1 MSMDDLARLYNAR
14 EELEIMIE
22 TCRHPSSQDQLKERL
37 DEVNR
42 QIVMLENEQEEN
54 HEQI

>member
-1 MSMDDLARLYNAR
+1 MDDLARLYNAR
-14 EELEIMIE
+14 EELEIMMEI
-22 TCRHPSSQDQLKERL
+22 CSNPSSHDQLKERL

>member
-1 MSMDDLARLYNAR
+1 MDDLARLYNAR

-42 QIVMLENEQEEN
+42 QIVILENEQEEN

>member
-14 EELEIMIE
+14 EELEIMMEI
-22 TCRHPSSQDQLKERL
+22 CSNPSSHDQLKERL